1 MPSAAVLASIMLAMA
16 HTLKTLQPPF
26 GEAISKDI
34 EMATVKALKSHA
46 YGGVRREAG
55 DTYEMAD
62 KFLRAMV
69 GIGRVEVAAKKKK
82 RAYKRKDMKAE
93 DE

>member
-1 MPSAAVLASIMLAMA
+1 MPSVVALVLITLAMV

-34 EMATVKALKSHA
+34 EMAHVKVLKNHA
-46 YGGVRREAG
+46 YGGERREVG

-69 GIGRVEVAAKKKK
+69 GIGRVEVATKKK

>member
-1 MPSAAVLASIMLAMA
+1 
-16 HTLKTLQPPF
+16 
-26 GEAISKDI
+26 
-34 EMATVKALKSHA
+34 MATVKALKSHA

-69 GIGRVEVAAKKKK
+69 AIGRVEEAKKKK